1 MFRRLLR
8 CALVGFLSVGAA
20 IAHAQTQSAAEPKVF
35 KYAFPIAETGFD
47 PAQISDL
54 YSRAVAASIFE
65 SLFTWDYLAR
75 PAVMVPNLASA
86 LPEISADFKT
96 FTVKIKPGVYFSD
109 DPAFK
114 GQKREVT
121 AQDFVYSFKRHYDP
135 KWKSYAITSL
145 LVNKVVGLNEL
156 RSETIK
162 NKVPFPYDKEVE
174 GVRALDRYTLQF
186 KLEESSPR
194 FHTSFSDP
202 SLFGVV
208 AREVVETYGDKIME
222 HPVGTGPFKLGQWKR
237 SSRIVLERSPSY
249 REVLFDGTPSVDD
262 ITAQEI
268 LLRHKGKRLPMVDR
282 VEIAVVEEQQPRW
295 LAFLNAEHDFLERL
309 PNDFANI
316 AIPNN
321 LLAPNLAKQGIKMV
335 RTPLPDI
342 TITYFNMEDPIVGGY
357 TPDRVALRRAI
368 SLAYNTEEEIRLARR
383 NQAIPAHAPIAP
395 LTTGYDPKFKSEM
408 SEFSRARAKALLDMF
423 GYVDKNGDGWRDMPD
438 GSPILLRYATQPDQA
453 SRQLNELWKKN
464 MDAVGLRLEFQI
476 AKWPDQLKQAR
487 AGKLQMW
494 GLGFQAVG
502 PDPDTFIQLLY
513 GPAKGE
519 GNLSRFDMP
528 RYNAL
533 YEKQKS
539 LPDGPERLALINEAK
554 KIMVAHMPYKAG
566 AHRISTDLMH
576 PWVYGYKR
584 HPFLREFFK
593 FIDVD
598 PVKQAA
604 GANK

>member
-1 MFRRLLR
+1 MLLR
-8 CALVGFLSVGAA
+8 LAQIALACCLTVVAA
-20 IAHAQTQSAAEPKVF
+20 ISEAQPANGGTQKVF

-86 LPEISADFKT
+86 MPEISPDFKT
-96 FTVKIKPGVYFSD
+96 FTFKIRPGVYFAD

-145 LVNKVVGLNEL
+145 LVNKVAGLNQL
-156 RSETIK
+156 RSDAVK
-162 NKVPFPYDKEVE
+162 NKTPFPYDKEVE

-194 FHTSFSDP
+194 FHASFSDP

-208 AREVVETYGDKIME
+208 AREVVEMYGDKIME

-249 REVLFDGTPSVDD
+249 REVLFDGTPPADD
-262 ITAQEI
+262 PAAQEI
-268 LLRHKGKRLPMVDR
+268 LARHKGKRLPLIDR

-321 LLAPNLAKQGIKMV
+321 QLAPNLVKQGIKMV

-342 TITYFNMEDPIVGGY
+342 TITYFNLEDPIVGGY
-357 TPDRVALRRAI
+357 TPDKVALRRAI

-423 GYVDKNGDGWRDMPD
+423 GYVDKDGDGWRDMPD
-438 GSPILLRYATQPDQA
+438 GSPILLRYATQPDQN

-528 RYNAL
+528 QYNAL

-539 LPDGPERLALINEAK
+539 LPDGPERLALIDEAK
-554 KIMVAHMPYKAG
+554 KIMVAYMPYKAG

-593 FIDVD
+593 FVDVD
-598 PVKQAA
+598 PVQQAA
-604 GANK
+604 GVKK